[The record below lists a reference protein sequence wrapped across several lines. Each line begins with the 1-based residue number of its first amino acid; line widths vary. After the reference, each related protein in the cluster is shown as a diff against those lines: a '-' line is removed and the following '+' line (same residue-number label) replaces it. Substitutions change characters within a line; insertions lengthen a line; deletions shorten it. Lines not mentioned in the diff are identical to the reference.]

1 MTPEEIKKRF
11 VNEIKLRGYD
21 DRYIDRDEEREILQ
35 IAIQLGVTIDS
46 ARGALAQV
54 CEAEGY
60 VLETAVLRL
69 VREQIE
75 AAAAN
80 DGRID
85 QREFELVFAN
95 AKAAVGGK
103 RTDRQVKT
111 LLVQVME
118 DTGNNRVRR
127 GWFTNWYAA
136 LKKELGMV

>member
-1 MTPEEIKKRF
+1 VTPEEIKKRF

-60 VLETAVLRL
+60 VLEAAVLRL
-69 VREQIE
+69 VRDQIE

-85 QREFELVFAN
+85 RQEFDLVFAN
-95 AKAAVGGK
+95 AKAAVAGK

-127 GWFTNWYAA
+127 GWFTNWYAT